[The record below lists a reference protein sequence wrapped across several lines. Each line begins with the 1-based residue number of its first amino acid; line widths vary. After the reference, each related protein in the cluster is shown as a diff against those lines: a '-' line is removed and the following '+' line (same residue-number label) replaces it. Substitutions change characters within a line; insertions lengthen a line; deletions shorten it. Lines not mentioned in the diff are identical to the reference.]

1 MNHKV
6 TKEYMLDGLQDR
18 IDRLSNEIW
27 NRKYN
32 TELLERNSN
41 KKFNKRKYETNKI

>member
-27 NRKYN
+27 TRKN
-32 TELLERNSN
+32 NIEMLEKNSN
-41 KKFNKRKYETNKI
+41 KKFNKRKYENKI